1 MTRVM
6 EKADAPAVTAMTVS
20 GLWRYPVQSLR
31 GEALQEAQFTEQGL
45 VGDRGY
51 GIADPVTGT
60 VVGSSRPGWND
71 LITWQARYLA
81 PVVAGEK
88 LPPAEIAFPDGAT
101 LRSDDPDCDR
111 ILSDRL
117 GKPVRLVVNDGR
129 AAKMRYDLSPCHFL
143 TTATLAELR
152 KGYPEGTFEP
162 ARFRPNLLLDCGSAS
177 GFLEQDWIGR
187 DLDCGEL
194 RFKVAD
200 NCVRCVMTVRA
211 QGDLPKDPRIL
222 HTVTQMNRTLAG
234 GYATVARVGTVRL
247 GAVMRL
253 V

>member
-1 MTRVM
+1 MTLAM
-6 EKADAPAVTAMTVS
+6 ESAKSSIAGMAVS

-31 GEALQEAQFTEQGL
+31 GEKLQEARFTARGL
-45 VGDRGY
+45 MGDRGY
-51 GIADPVTGT
+51 GIADVASGV

-81 PVVAGEK
+81 PVVANDS
-88 LPPAEIAFPDGAT
+88 LPPAEIAFPDGGT
-101 LRSDDPDCDR
+101 VRSDDPDCDR
-111 ILSDRL
+111 VLSERL
-117 GKPVRLVVNDGR
+117 GKQVRLVINDGSI
-129 AAKMRYDLSPCHFL
+129 AKMRYELSPCHFL

-162 ARFRPNLLLDCGSAS
+162 ARFRPNVLLDCGAVS

-187 DLDCGEL
+187 ELACGDL
-194 RFKVAD
+194 RFRVVD

-222 HTVTQMNRTLAG
+222 HTVTQMNRTFAG
-234 GYATVARVGTVRL
+234 GYAAVAQAGTVRL
-247 GAVMRL
+247 GARVKL
-253 V
+253 L